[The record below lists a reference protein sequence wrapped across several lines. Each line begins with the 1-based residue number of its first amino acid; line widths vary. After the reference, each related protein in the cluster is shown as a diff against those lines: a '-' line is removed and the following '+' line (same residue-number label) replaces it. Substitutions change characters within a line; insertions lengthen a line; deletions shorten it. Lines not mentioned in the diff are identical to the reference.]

1 MPLHGIRKHR
11 AMIPSYEFFR
21 SVEWV
26 WGIWFLSTILTAVWL
41 WKAFRSW
48 KIWDFK
54 DLLRGEEGG
63 TYTISYV
70 LAFPPFMLLVCAVIQ
85 STIILVVKM
94 GTVYAA
100 YAAAR
105 SSIVWLAADPPYR
118 AKDRIQYAAVNAMA
132 PFGSSSSMHAE
143 WLGISD
149 SGTRDSNAFD
159 QAYRSYH
166 PAGPAPE
173 AYLARKYQCAVLKTE
188 VSWSPYYPEENE
200 DVTLTL
206 TYRMPLYIAWFAKVL
221 GTEDRFVPITTKVTL
236 SFEGAHQAERQRQV
250 SGFPMGIPYNSP

>member
-1 MPLHGIRKHR
+1 
-11 AMIPSYEFFR
+11 MIPISEFFR

-26 WGIWFLSTILTAVWL
+26 WLIWLLSTTLTAL
-41 WKAFRSW
+41 GFWKAFKSW
-48 KIWDFK
+48 KLFDFK
-54 DLLRGEEGG
+54 DLWRGEEGG

-85 STIILVVKM
+85 STVILVVKM

-105 SSIVWLAADPPYR
+105 SSIVWLAADPPNLAR
-118 AKDRIQYAAVNAMA
+118 DRIRYAAVNAMA
-132 PFGSSSSMHAE
+132 PFGSSSTMHAE
-143 WLGISD
+143 WMGISD
-149 SGTRDSNAFD
+149 SGTRDSVVLD
-159 QAYRSYH
+159 QAYRTYRQG
-166 PAGPAPE
+166 APAPE
-173 AYLARKYQCAVLKTE
+173 AFLARKYQCADQGTE
-188 VSWSPYYPEENE
+188 VSWRPYSPQENE
-200 DVTLTL
+200 EVTLTL

-221 GTEDRFVPITTKVTL
+221 GTGDRFVPITTKVTL